1 MRNIFPLIF
10 VCTGQIYLPE
20 RRYCSMDFIRA
31 LLNGHKSYFKQEQ
44 LRRVKV
50 PRYKQL
56 TYSKVMEYCSERPSI
71 LRYLPQPRLDDE
83 PTCDRDFLFT
93 IINTIDP
100 EYFPS
105 QLSAVEEEK
114 KQKMQSKSDDVIEVK
129 PEILELI
136 NAFDFPMQK
145 VPKGSGRALGLL
157 KMGAKKRKTPRT
169 SGMFVPSSTKPQPG
183 TQTKRMKPNKNPL

>member
-1 MRNIFPLIF
+1 MDYCN
-10 VCTGQIYLPE
+10 E
-20 RRYCSMDFIRA
+20 RE
-31 LLNGHKSYFKQEQ
+31 N
-44 LRRVKV
+44 
-50 PRYKQL
+50 
-56 TYSKVMEYCSERPSI
+56 I
-71 LRYLPQPRLDDE
+71 LRYLPNQRLDGE
-83 PTCDRDFLFT
+83 PTCDREFLFT
-93 IINTIDP
+93 IVNTLEPD
-100 EYFPS
+100 YFPS

-114 KQKMQSKSDDVIEVK
+114 KLKMQSQVSDVIEVK